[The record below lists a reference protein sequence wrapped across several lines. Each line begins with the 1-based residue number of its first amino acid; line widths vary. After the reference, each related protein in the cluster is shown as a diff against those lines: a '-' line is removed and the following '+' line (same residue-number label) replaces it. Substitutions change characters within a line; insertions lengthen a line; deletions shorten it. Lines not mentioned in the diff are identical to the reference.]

1 MHPHEGKKIRNQ
13 ELRIKDMNIAVYSAI
28 FLAALVTLSLVGRL
42 VRRKNG
48 EDLLPPTTGTPTPVI
63 TTPEPEVSTDE
74 EEECCGEHEV
84 CEKGKIKRALR
95 TDIEYFDDEE
105 LDRFRGTAPDEYDDD
120 AIEEFRE
127 VLYTMDPRE
136 VDDWLK
142 SLELREVALPD
153 ALKDEVFMLLRV

>member
-1 MHPHEGKKIRNQ
+1 
-13 ELRIKDMNIAVYSAI
+13 MNIAVYSAI
-28 FLAALVTLSLVGRL
+28 FLAVLVGLSLIGRII
-42 VRRKNG
+42 RKKSG
-48 EDLLPPTTGTPTPVI
+48 DEVIHPTASAENRI
-63 TTPEPEVSTDE
+63 SIAQPEPEASVDDDD
-74 EEECCGEHEV
+74 ECCGEHEV

-105 LDRFRGTAPDEYDDD
+105 LDRFRGTASDEYEDD
-120 AIEEFRE
+120 AVEEFRE

-153 ALKDEVFMLLRV
+153 ALKDEVFMLLRFEN

>member
-1 MHPHEGKKIRNQ
+1 
-13 ELRIKDMNIAVYSAI
+13 MNIAIYSTI

-42 VRRKNG
+42 IRKKNG
-48 EDLLPPTTGTPTPVI
+48 DDSVPTTTE
-63 TTPEPEVSTDE
+63 TTTAQPAASEAESPAEE

-105 LDRFRGTAPDEYDDD
+105 LDRFRGTAPDEYDDE

-153 ALKDEVFMLLRV
+153 ALKDEVFMLLS